1 MLISPAFAQ
10 EAAATAAGVPQQ
22 PPSMLASML
31 PLIIMFVALYFL
43 MIRPQLKKQKE
54 QRAMLDALAKG
65 DEVVTQGGLVG
76 RIATLGENMLGL
88 QVASGVQVQVQ
99 RHAIVQVLPR
109 AIVQVLPRGSIKLDK
124 EGKDKN

>member
-1 MLISPAFAQ
+1 
-10 EAAATAAGVPQQ
+10 
-22 PPSMLASML
+22 MLASML

-109 AIVQVLPRGSIKLDK
+109 GSIKLDK